1 MKVPRPRG
9 TTVTIRG
16 VSAGMLDIHSTF
28 SHLYR
33 NDRKAFDFKFL
44 GRGGN
49 RETLHDFWSEVVRR
63 KDPRLLGHPMCGR
76 PDLDKQ
82 GDPILPPRGR
92 GPSHQN
98 RKTRVRKFGMPIR
111 SVFVSER
118 AHPNYQIVDVFH
130 VRDQQ
135 NKNTAGH
142 RGFFLR
148 FFCCFFLF
156 F

>member
-1 MKVPRPRG
+1 M
-9 TTVTIRG
+9 TIRG

-82 GDPILPPRGR
+82 GDPILPPRGH

-98 RKTRVRKFGMPIR
+98 RKTRVRQFGMPIR

-118 AHPNYQIVDVFH
+118 AHPIKLLMYSMFETSKVKTQPGI
-130 VRDQQ
+130 
-135 NKNTAGH
+135 KA
-142 RGFFLR
+142 FFAD
-148 FFCCFFLF
+148 FLLPPVPTR
-156 F
+156 